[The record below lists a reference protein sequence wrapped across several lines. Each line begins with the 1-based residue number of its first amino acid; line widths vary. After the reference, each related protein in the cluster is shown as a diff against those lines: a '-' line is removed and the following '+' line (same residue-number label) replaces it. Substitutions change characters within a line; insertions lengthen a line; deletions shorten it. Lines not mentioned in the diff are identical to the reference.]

1 MDEANVI
8 LRLTKLFGSQTRL
21 ADAAGCAQ
29 STMSEKQ
36 KTNCLTHTQMRRIL
50 ATGSSWGVEVTPND
64 FFPEFNP
71 ASAKRA
77 ASAGRKRKTAA

>member
-8 LRLTKLFGSQTRL
+8 LRLTKLFGSQTKL

-50 ATGSSWGVEVTPND
+50 ATGRAWGVQVTPND
-64 FFPEFNP
+64 FFPEFDVVAVKP
-71 ASAKRA
+71 AMI
-77 ASAGRKRKTAA
+77 AGRKRKTAA